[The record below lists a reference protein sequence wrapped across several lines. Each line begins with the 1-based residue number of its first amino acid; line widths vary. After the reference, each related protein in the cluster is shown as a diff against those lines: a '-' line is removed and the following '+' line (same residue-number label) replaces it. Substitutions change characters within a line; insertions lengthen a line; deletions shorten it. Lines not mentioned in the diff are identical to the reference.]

1 MPRHVRRGST
11 KLRHERRLSNR
22 GVAATLCVSAGT
34 GQISVMIAVVTGSTG
49 FIGSHLVNALLA
61 RGDTVRALVRP
72 ETRRAVRDDRI
83 EHFEAD
89 LLDDRSVRESRAW
102 EGATH
107 VFHLAGVTRGRTL
120 AHFRAGN
127 VFPTANLL
135 AALAARPGRRPR
147 VVLVSSQAAA
157 GPAASPDAPLRE
169 TDRPVPVEAYGRSK
183 LQAEQAVARYRDE
196 LPITIIR
203 PAAVYG
209 PRDRDFLAAFKQA
222 SGRVA
227 LHAVPRDHSF
237 SVVHVTD
244 LVDALIRAAEQ
255 PAAAG
260 RTYFVAS
267 DTLTWGQLYD
277 EVSAAAGSR
286 PIQVQVPRSAV
297 RVAAHAGD
305 LLSTLTGRS
314 TLLSRNKAALA
325 RQRWWLCD
333 ASPARAD
340 LGWNPAIP
348 LQLGLRETYNWY
360 VDAGWLRPPKPDPTE
375 RPLEEPQA

>member
-1 MPRHVRRGST
+1 
-11 KLRHERRLSNR
+11 
-22 GVAATLCVSAGT
+22 
-34 GQISVMIAVVTGSTG
+34 MIAVVTGSTG
-49 FIGSHLVNALLA
+49 FIGSHLVDTLRG

-72 ETRRAVRDDRI
+72 ETLAAARDSRL

-89 LLDDRSVRESRAW
+89 LLDDRSVRESRVW

-135 AALAARPGRRPR
+135 AALAVRSGKPPR

-157 GPAASPDAPLRE
+157 GPAAAADAPVKE

-183 LQAEQAVARYRDE
+183 LQAEQAVARYKDD

-237 SVVHVTD
+237 SLVHVAD
-244 LVDALIRAAEQ
+244 LADALVRAAEC
-255 PAAAG
+255 PLAPG
-260 RTYFVAS
+260 RTYFVA
-267 DTLTWGQLYD
+267 DDVPVTWGQLYD
-277 EVSAAAGSR
+277 EVAAAAGAR
-286 PIQVQVPRSAV
+286 PIQLQVPRTAV
-297 RVAAHAGD
+297 RLAAHAGD
-305 LLSTLTGRS
+305 LLSTLTGRP
-314 TLLSRNKAALA
+314 TLLNRNKAALA
-325 RQRWWLCD
+325 RPRWWLCD
-333 ASPARAD
+333 ASRARAE
-340 LGWNPAIP
+340 LGWIPTVP
-348 LQLGLRETYNWY
+348 LQRGVRETYNWY
-360 VDAGWLRPPKPDPTE
+360 VDAGWLRPSPPDPTAAA
-375 RPLEEPQA
+375 PLEEPKA